1 MTYEEWE
8 VTVPAAIRED
18 VIWRVQAFRLA
29 SFLAAA
35 ADLDCE
41 EIGGQARFAKVA
53 AQLTSAAASIP
64 ANIAEG
70 YARLSPR
77 DRVRFYEY
85 AYGSAAEAKSRYLS
99 LNRALSEGVTS
110 ERVLTLTS
118 ISRLLLK
125 MIRSGRPRP
134 SESLARTPPPSLP

>member
-1 MTYEEWE
+1 MNYDEWE
-8 VTVPAAIRED
+8 VTVPDEIRGE

-35 ADLDCE
+35 ADFDCE
-41 EIGGQARFAKVA
+41 GIAGQPRFAKVT
-53 AQLTSAAASIP
+53 AQLTDAAASIP

-77 DRVRFYEY
+77 DRVRYYEY

-99 LNRALSEGVTS
+99 LRRALSSSVVDA
-110 ERVLTLTS
+110 RLLTLAS
-118 ISRLLLK
+118 IGRLLLK
-125 MIRSGRPRP
+125 MIRSGRPDSPVSPEPPRP
-134 SESLARTPPPSLP
+134 PTS